1 MRRHFKSRNYIWN
14 SQECF
19 FQIWLYCKKGKWEKA
34 REKYTLEGKKGMS
47 YGLMFQFVYLKI
59 CPRLMSTVPLST
71 KKGFE
76 AFTLMKSEAFNAKLL
91 KGTTWNMTTSLGL
104 CYCISNSVIVNSY
117 KLEKCDV
124 PHLWSSGLCSYIFSS
139 VSSWKHPGGLSHCCD
154 RWDCCMGLIWL

>member
-1 MRRHFKSRNYIWN
+1 MFLSNLIIL
-14 SQECF
+14 Q
-19 FQIWLYCKKGKWEKA
+19 KGKVGKGTGKIYFG
-34 REKYTLEGKKGMS
+34 RKKGMS

-59 CPRLMSTVPLST
+59 CPRLLSSVVLST